1 MRHALPA
8 QQLLIGGHTAIRT
21 SPTALP
27 PSPQLNPFSL
37 AFEKAAELA
46 GILPESVLDASVVL
60 IAADEV
66 DLFLESL
73 DDAFASVEQGRM

>member
-1 MRHALPA
+1 MLQCH
-8 QQLLIGGHTAIRT
+8 QCT
-21 SPTALP
+21 SYRPHPRPCL
-27 PSPQLNPFSL
+27 QLNPFSL